1 MVELGYFFGD
11 EEYLDAFENV
21 IWETIPKFRE
31 ELGRLRAKG
40 VEGVS

>member
-21 IWETIPKFRE
+21 IWETVPRFQE
-31 ELGRLRAKG
+31 ELRDLRAKA
-40 VEGVS
+40 VENVS

>member
-21 IWETIPKFRE
+21 IWITIPRFKE
-31 ELGRLRAKG
+31 ELARLRSQA
-40 VEGVS
+40 S